1 MWAEFFRRGAAP
13 AVTHGEAR
21 PSRPRL
27 SSRRIHRW
35 VAIVF
40 TLTVALNFA
49 MMPLGPPPAWVTFA
63 PLPPLLFLMLTGLV
77 MLVRSWLPGQREPV
91 R

>member
-1 MWAEFFRRGAAP
+1 
-13 AVTHGEAR
+13 
-21 PSRPRL
+21 
-27 SSRRIHRW
+27 
-35 VAIVF
+35 
-40 TLTVALNFA
+40 